1 MTYCDWIDL
10 KNKIS
15 GDVHNVHIVHY
26 VYTNVYIGK
35 IFNICFI
42 LLAVTPLQHFLK
54 ELKIAN
60 TVTQL

>member
-1 MTYCDWIDL
+1 MKFQGMYIMY
-10 KNKIS
+10 NA
-15 GDVHNVHIVHY
+15 
-26 VYTNVYIGK
+26 YIGK

-60 TVTQL
+60 TVT